1 MKSKPVELRET
12 TPVRGTTSF
21 FVKNGSFKTSILG
34 GDSNQSIVG
43 STTGQSMKVNQHVQS
58 GPIVTRKSRGLK
70 QLWRKMKRSHSLHI
84 PQQDQTDDD
93 DKDNNCSVGSISCE
107 SLGKL
112 SF

>member
-1 MKSKPVELRET
+1 MKSKPVELREA

-21 FVKNGSFKTSILG
+21 FVKNGAFKTSILG
-34 GDSNQSIVG
+34 GGSNQSIVG
-43 STTGQSMKVNQHVQS
+43 STTGQSMKVNQSIQS
-58 GPIVTRKSRGLK
+58 GPMVTRKSRGLK

-84 PQQDQTDDD
+84 PQTDDD